1 MTARDG
7 ITRICI
13 LSTHGYMDPVP
24 RLGSTDTGGQVVY
37 VLELAKA
44 FSQLGIAVDIFTRWF
59 DRSRQQID
67 PLPKHKLARIVRIPA
82 GPWEFIPKE
91 EIYDVLP
98 ELADNLVS
106 FVSDEGLEYDLL
118 HGHYVDAGIVM
129 LDVAERLHLPTFFTA
144 HSLGA
149 WKREQLGGDPA
160 EMERKFSFERRI
172 GEEERIFR
180 SVSAQT
186 VTSVLQRDKIR
197 ELYGWQS
204 QNIQVIPPGV
214 DVRTFRP
221 PEAGAPQPRPR
232 PDLTDRYVFCLSRID
247 SGKGHDFLID
257 AFDLVR
263 MEVPDVHLVIGGG
276 SPKPQLRENAV
287 LATMNAIIDN
297 RRLHDHVTIAGYVPD
312 DLLVPYY
319 QSATLFALP
328 SLFEPFGMTV
338 LEAMACGTPVVASR
352 LGGIRTV
359 ITSGQNGL
367 LVDPTDRDEFAAAMV
382 RLLKD
387 SRMAERVGAAGRS
400 TVIEEFSWEA
410 IARRHLA
417 LFHQYLEH

>member
-1 MTARDG
+1 VTAPTA
-7 ITRICI
+7 ISRICV

-37 VLELAKA
+37 VLQLAKA
-44 FSQLGIAVDIFTRWF
+44 FADLGIEVDIYTRWF
-59 DRSRQQID
+59 DRRRRQIE
-67 PLPKHKLARIVRIPA
+67 PLPNHPGARIIRIPA

-91 EIYDVLP
+91 EIYGVLP
-98 ELADNLVS
+98 ELADNLS
-106 FVSDEGLEYDLL
+106 DFIRDEGLNYDLL

-129 LDVAERLHLPTFFTA
+129 LDVAERLQRPTFFTA

-149 WKREQLGGDPA
+149 WKREQLGGDPV
-160 EMERKFSFERRI
+160 EMERKFNFERRI
-172 GEEERIFR
+172 SEERRIFR

-197 ELYGWQS
+197 ELYSWQS
-204 QNIQVIPPGV
+204 QNIEVIPPGV
-214 DVRTFRP
+214 DVRFFRP
-221 PEAGAPQPRPR
+221 PAPGQPEP
-232 PDLTDRYVFCLSRID
+232 PSDIPARYVFCLSRID

-263 MEVPDVHLVIGGG
+263 RKLPDVRLVIGGG
-276 SPKPQLRENAV
+276 SPTPQLREQAV
-287 LATMNAIIDN
+287 LATMHAIIDQKQ
-297 RRLHDHVTIAGYVPD
+297 LHDHVTIAGYVPD

-319 QSATLFALP
+319 QRAALFALP
-328 SLFEPFGMTV
+328 SVFEPFGMTV
-338 LEAMACGTPVVASR
+338 LEAMACATPVVASR

-359 ITSGQNGL
+359 IRSGQNGV
-367 LVDPTDRDEFAAAMV
+367 LVDPTDREEFARAMV
-382 RLLKD
+382 QLLTEPPLAGRL
-387 SRMAERVGAAGRS
+387 GAAGRS

-417 LFHQYLEH
+417 LFERYAGR

>member
-1 MTARDG
+1 VPAQTA
-7 ITRICI
+7 ITRICM

-37 VLELAKA
+37 VLQLAKA
-44 FSQLGIAVDIFTRWF
+44 FAELGIAVDIYTRWF
-59 DRSRQQID
+59 DRQRRQIEPIPD
-67 PLPKHKLARIVRIPA
+67 CPLARIIRIPA
-82 GPWEFIPKE
+82 GTWEFIPKE
-91 EIYDVLP
+91 EIYGVLP
-98 ELADNLVS
+98 ELAENLAR
-106 FVSDEGLEYDLL
+106 FVLDEGLEYDLL

-129 LDVAERLHLPTFFTA
+129 LDVAKRLRRPAFFTA

-160 EMERKFSFERRI
+160 EMERKFNFEQRI
-172 GEEERIFR
+172 SEEGRIFR

-204 QNIQVIPPGV
+204 QNIEVIPPGV
-214 DVRTFRP
+214 DVRSFRP
-221 PEAGAPQPRPR
+221 PDPSRPPPQ
-232 PDLTDRYVFCLSRID
+232 TDSPKRYIFCLSRID

-263 MEVPDVHLVIGGG
+263 RQVPDVHLVIGGG
-276 SPKPQLRENAV
+276 SPTPQLRELAV
-287 LATMNAIIDN
+287 LATMHAIIDEKQ
-297 RRLHDHVTIAGYVPD
+297 LHDHVTIAGYVPD
-312 DLLVPYY
+312 ELLVPYY
-319 QSATLFALP
+319 QRAALFALP

-338 LEAMACGTPVVASR
+338 LEAMACATPVVASR

-359 ITSGQNGL
+359 ITSGKNGL

-382 RLLKD
+382 RLLND
-387 SRMAERVGAAGRS
+387 RQMADRLGEAGRS

-417 LFHQYLEH
+417 LFERHLGR

>member
-1 MTARDG
+1 VTGQTA
-7 ITRICI
+7 ITRICM

-37 VLELAKA
+37 VLQLAKA
-44 FSQLGIAVDIFTRWF
+44 FAQLGIDVDIFTRWF
-59 DRSRQQID
+59 DRRRRQIE
-67 PLPKHKLARIVRIPA
+67 PLPNHPRARIIRIPA

-91 EIYDVLP
+91 EIYSVLP
-98 ELADNLVS
+98 DLAENLAR
-106 FVSDEGLEYDLL
+106 FVRDEGLDYDLL

-129 LDVAERLHLPTFFTA
+129 LDVAKRLQRPTFFTA

-149 WKREQLGGDPA
+149 WKREQLGGDPV
-160 EMERKFSFERRI
+160 EMERKFNFQRRVS
-172 GEEERIFR
+172 EEGRIFR
-180 SVSAQT
+180 AVSAQT

-204 QNIQVIPPGV
+204 QNIEVIPPGV
-214 DVRTFRP
+214 DVRSFRP
-221 PEAGAPQPRPR
+221 PDPDRAEPQADFPE
-232 PDLTDRYVFCLSRID
+232 RYVFCLSRID

-263 MEVPDVHLVIGGG
+263 REMPGVRLVIGGG
-276 SPKPQLRENAV
+276 SPTPQLRELAV
-287 LATMNAIIDN
+287 LATMHAIIDEK
-297 RRLHDHVTIAGYVPD
+297 RLHDHVTIAGYVPD

-319 QSATLFALP
+319 QRAALFALP
-328 SLFEPFGMTV
+328 SVFEPFGMTV

-359 ITSGQNGL
+359 IRSGQNGL
-367 LVDPTDRDEFAAAMV
+367 LVDPTDRNEFAAAMV
-382 RLLKD
+382 RLLND
-387 SRMAERVGAAGRS
+387 PQLADNLGEAGRS
-400 TVIEEFSWEA
+400 TVIEEYSWEA

-417 LFHQYLEH
+417 LFEKYLRD

>member
-1 MTARDG
+1 MAAHNP

-44 FSQLGIAVDIFTRWF
+44 FTRLGIAVDIYTRWF
-59 DRSRQQID
+59 DRDRRQID
-67 PLPKHKLARIVRIPA
+67 PLPKHPGARIIRIPA

-91 EIYDVLP
+91 EIYDILP
-98 ELADNLVS
+98 ELAENMVR
-106 FVSDEGLEYDLL
+106 FVLDQGLDYDLL
-118 HGHYVDAGIVM
+118 HAHYVDAGIVM
-129 LDVAERLHLPTFFTA
+129 LAVAERLNRPTFFTA

-149 WKREQLGGDPA
+149 WKREQLGGDPG
-160 EMERKFSFERRI
+160 EMDWKFKFERRI
-172 GEEERIFR
+172 SEERRIFR
-180 SVSAQT
+180 TVSAQT
-186 VTSVLQRDKIR
+186 VTSALQRDKIR

-204 QNIQVIPPGV
+204 QNIEVIPPGV
-214 DVRTFRP
+214 DIGTFKPPKAGRP
-221 PEAGAPQPRPR
+221 PPPPR
-232 PDLTDRYVFCLSRID
+232 PDLPAPYVFCLSRID

-263 MEVPDVHLVIGGG
+263 RAVPDVHLVIGGG
-276 SPKPQLRENAV
+276 SPKPQLRESAV
-287 LATMNAIIDN
+287 LATMHAIIDK

-319 QSATLFALP
+319 QGAALFVLP
-328 SLFEPFGMTV
+328 SVFEPFGMTV
-338 LEAMACGTPVVASR
+338 LEAMACGTAVVASR

-359 ITSGQNGL
+359 IASGQNGL
-367 LVDPTDRDEFAAAMV
+367 LVDPTDRDEFAAAIV
-382 RLLKD
+382 RLIEDRTLAK
-387 SRMAERVGAAGRS
+387 RLGRAGRS
-400 TVIEEFSWEA
+400 TVIDEFSWEA

-417 LFHQYLEH
+417 LFDEHLDR

>member
-1 MTARDG
+1 MPDRNA

-13 LSTHGYMDPVP
+13 LSTHGYLDPVP

-44 FSQLGIAVDIFTRWF
+44 FSQLGIGVDIYTRWF
-59 DRSRQQID
+59 DRNRRQID
-67 PLPKHKLARIVRIPA
+67 PLPKHPLARIIRIPA

-98 ELADNLVS
+98 ELADNLVRYIN
-106 FVSDEGLEYDLL
+106 DEALEYDLL
-118 HGHYVDAGIVM
+118 HGHYVDAGVVM
-129 LDVAERLHLPTFFTA
+129 LDAAERLHRPAFFTA

-160 EMERKFSFERRI
+160 EMERKFKFERRI
-172 GEEERIFR
+172 AEELRIFR

-204 QNIQVIPPGV
+204 QNIEIIPPGV
-214 DVRTFRP
+214 DVRTFTP
-221 PEAGAPQPRPR
+221 PKAGAPPPQPRPDTPR
-232 PDLTDRYVFCLSRID
+232 RYVFCLSRID

-263 MEVPDVHLVIGGG
+263 LEAPDVQLVIGGG
-276 SPKPQLRENAV
+276 SPKPHLRERAV
-287 LATMNAIIDN
+287 LATMHAIIDK
-297 RRLHDHVTIAGYVPD
+297 RRLHDHVMIAGYVPD

-319 QSATLFALP
+319 QGAELFALP

-359 ITSGQNGL
+359 ITSGKNGM
-367 LVDPTDRDEFAAAMV
+367 LVDPTDRDEFAAAIV
-382 RLLKD
+382 RLLD
-387 SRMAERVGAAGRS
+387 DPRMAERIGKAGRA

-417 LFHQYLEH
+417 LFHNYLDN

>member
-1 MTARDG
+1 MTAQTA
-7 ITRICI
+7 ITRICM

-37 VLELAKA
+37 VLQLAKA
-44 FSQLGIAVDIFTRWF
+44 FAELGIGVDIYTRWF
-59 DRSRQQID
+59 DRRRRQIE
-67 PLPKHKLARIVRIPA
+67 PLPSQRLARIVRIPA

-91 EIYDVLP
+91 EIYGVLP
-98 ELADNLVS
+98 ELAENLAR
-106 FVSDEGLEYDLL
+106 FVVDEGLAYDLL

-129 LDVAERLHLPTFFTA
+129 LEVAKRLQRPAFFTA

-149 WKREQLGGDPA
+149 WKREQLGGEPA
-160 EMERKFSFERRI
+160 EMEKKFNFERRVS
-172 GEEERIFR
+172 EEGRIFR
-180 SVSAQT
+180 SVAAQT
-186 VTSVLQRDKIR
+186 VTSLLQRDKIR

-204 QNIQVIPPGV
+204 QNIEVIPPGV
-214 DVRTFRP
+214 DVRSFQPPDPSRP
-221 PEAGAPQPRPR
+221 PPR
-232 PDLTDRYVFCLSRID
+232 TDFPARYIFSLSRID

-263 MEVPDVHLVIGGG
+263 REVPDVHLIIGGG
-276 SPKPQLRENAV
+276 SPTPQLRERAV
-287 LATMNAIIDN
+287 LATMHAIIDEK
-297 RRLHDHVTIAGYVPD
+297 RLHDHVTIAGYVPD

-319 QSATLFALP
+319 QRAALFALP

-338 LEAMACGTPVVASR
+338 LEAMACSTPVVASR
-352 LGGIRTV
+352 LGGIRSV

-367 LVDPTDRDEFAAAMV
+367 LVDPTDRNEFAAAMV

-387 SRMAERVGAAGRS
+387 RQMADRLGEAGRS

-417 LFHQYLEH
+417 LFERYLGR

>member
-1 MTARDG
+1 MAAQNA
-7 ITRICI
+7 ITRICM

-37 VLELAKA
+37 VLQLAKA
-44 FSQLGIAVDIFTRWF
+44 FAQLGIGVDIYTRWF
-59 DRSRQQID
+59 DRRRRQVE
-67 PLPKHKLARIVRIPA
+67 PLPDHPLARIIRIPA

-91 EIYDVLP
+91 EIYPVLP
-98 ELADNLVS
+98 ELADNLTR
-106 FVSDEGLEYDLL
+106 FILDEGLEYDLL

-129 LDVAERLHLPTFFTA
+129 LEVAERLQRPTFFTA

-149 WKREQLGGDPA
+149 WKREQLGGDPT
-160 EMERKFSFERRI
+160 EMERKFNFERRVS
-172 GEEERIFR
+172 EEQRIFR

-186 VTSVLQRDKIR
+186 VTSELQRDKIR

-204 QNIQVIPPGV
+204 QNIEVIPPGV
-214 DVRTFRP
+214 DVRFFRP
-221 PEAGAPQPRPR
+221 PDPNRPVPQT
-232 PDLTDRYVFCLSRID
+232 DLPERYVFCLSRID

-263 MEVPDVHLVIGGG
+263 RELPDVRLVIGGG
-276 SPKPQLRENAV
+276 SPTPQLRELAV
-287 LATMNAIIDN
+287 LGTMHAIIDEKQ
-297 RRLHDHVTIAGYVPD
+297 LHDHVTIAGYVAD
-312 DLLVPYY
+312 DRLVPYY
-319 QSATLFALP
+319 QSAALFTLP

-359 ITSGQNGL
+359 INSGQNGL

-382 RLLKD
+382 RLLTD
-387 SRMAERVGAAGRS
+387 ASLAERLGEAGRS
-400 TVIEEFSWEA
+400 AVISEFSWEA
-410 IARRHLA
+410 IARRHLG
-417 LFHQYLEH
+417 LFERHLIR